1 MINNKL
7 NNFIIKANIKHKNK
21 YVYSKVE
28 YYNSITKVCIICPKH
43 GEFWQTPQAH
53 LRGYG
58 CPKCGLET
66 KKEKLSSNI
75 NEFLQKAILIHGNEY
90 SYDKVNYINSSTK
103 ICITCKKHGDF
114 WMTPSS
120 HLSGQ
125 KCPKCQGRGLNTDE
139 IINLCRSIHGDK
151 YDYSQVD
158 FNKMHEKVPIICP
171 KHGIFMQTMSKHIS
185 KKQGCPKCA
194 IEKRS
199 DNRRSDYS
207 ELLNKANLVHN
218 NKYDYSKIQFNNIND
233 KVEIIC
239 PKHGSFFQ
247 RLYDHIHGVG
257 CPVCTHIKSNNEIEL
272 FNFIKNYFPNAISGD
287 KTILNGKELD
297 IYIPN
302 KNIAIEYNG
311 LRWHSES
318 YGKDKNYH
326 LNKLNLC
333 LKSNIKLIQIFED
346 EFLNSKNI
354 VLNKIKHILHI
365 ENKLPKIMG
374 RKCNIREIAY
384 NDAIHFLNDFHI
396 QKGVPSTL
404 YLGAFYNDK
413 LIGVMTFIL
422 RNKKDEIWELN
433 RFASDYNYICQ
444 GVGGK
449 LLSYFIKE
457 KNPSKIISFADRRWT
472 IDDDNNLYKKLGFNL
487 SEITKPD
494 YRYILISNPKQRLHK
509 FNFRKKI
516 LSKKYNLPLSMSES
530 EMTKYLGYSKIW
542 DCGLIKYE
550 YINNQK
556 R

>member
-1 MINNKL
+1 MRNNNLNYFIN
-7 NNFIIKANIKHKNK
+7 KANITHNNK
-21 YVYSKVE
+21 YDYSKVL
-28 YYNSITKVCIICPKH
+28 YYNSTTKVCIICPQH
-43 GEFWQTPQAH
+43 GEFWQTPQSH
-53 LRGYG
+53 IRGNG
-58 CPKCGLET
+58 CPKCGVEI
-66 KKEKLSSNI
+66 KKEKLSSNK
-75 NEFLQKAILIHGNEY
+75 NEFLQKAIIIHGNEY
-90 SYDKVNYINSSTK
+90 SYDKVNYINASTK

-125 KCPKCQGRGLNTDE
+125 KCPKCQGKNLNTED
-139 IINLCRSIHGDK
+139 IIALCKSIHGDK
-151 YDYSQVD
+151 YNYSKVN
-158 FNKMHEKVPIICP
+158 FHKMHEKVPIICP

-194 IEKRS
+194 IENRS
-199 DNRRSDYS
+199 ENRRSNYT
-207 ELLNKANLVHN
+207 ELINKANLIHN
-218 NKYDYSKIQFNNIND
+218 NKYDYSKVQFNNIND

-247 RLYDHIHGVG
+247 RLYDHIHGAG
-257 CPVCTHIKSNNEIEL
+257 CPTCTHIKSSNEIEL

-302 KNIAIEYNG
+302 KKIAIEYNG
-311 LRWHSES
+311 LIWHSDY

-333 LKSNIKLIQIFED
+333 LEHNIKLIQIFED
-346 EFLNSKNI
+346 EFLNNKKI
-354 VLNKIKHILHI
+354 VLNKLKHILNIDNH
-365 ENKLPKIMG
+365 LPKIMG
-374 RKCNIREIAY
+374 RKCNIQEITY
-384 NDAIHFLNDFHI
+384 NDAIQFLNEFHI
-396 QKGVPSTL
+396 QKGVPSTI
-404 YLGAFYNDK
+404 YLGAFYKNK

-422 RNKKDEIWELN
+422 RNKKNKIWELN

-449 LLSYFIKE
+449 LFNYFL
-457 KNPSKIISFADRRWT
+457 KNYDSSKIISFADRRWSS
-472 IDDDNNLYKKLGFNL
+472 NSNENLYTKIGFNV

-494 YRYILISNPKQRLHK
+494 YHYVLVNNPKQRIHK

-516 LSKKYNLPLSMSES
+516 LSEKYGLPLSMSES
-530 EMTKYLGYSKIW
+530 EMTKSLGYSKIW

-550 YINNQK
+550 YLINNL
-556 R
+556 